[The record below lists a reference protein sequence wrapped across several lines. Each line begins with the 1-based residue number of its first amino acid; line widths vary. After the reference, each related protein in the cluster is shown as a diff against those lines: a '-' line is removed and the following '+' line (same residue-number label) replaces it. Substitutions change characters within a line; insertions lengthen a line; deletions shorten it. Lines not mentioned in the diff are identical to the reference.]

1 MTIQHKGLYFRSNS
15 DGTFTVKSTK
25 TNGKV
30 FKQIAKTFA
39 EATEFLYNMADNN
52 EIGNEMC
59 EKLCKKFG
67 CDRYGNEFDLG
78 Y

>member
-59 EKLCKKFG
+59 EKLCKKFD
-67 CDRYGNEFDLG
+67 CDVYGNKLDLG